1 MNKSIFLTLALGFP
15 ILCISPTRAED
26 LNQLQQL
33 LSTNQCNLCDL
44 SRAGLVQSNLSGAR
58 LSGANLR
65 GANLSQANLSGAD
78 LDGADLTGAIL
89 FGANLTGANL
99 RGAILNGTDL
109 RNAYLVN
116 AEFGGAT
123 LEKTFLRGAVG
134 IPLEAATP
142 ELFYTLGI
150 DDTRQGQNA
159 EAIENFNRALTIN
172 PDFAPAYLARAIA
185 NFHLG
190 NNTLAADDAR
200 TASTLFERQNN
211 PEGQKAAEDFIQG
224 MELALK
230 PKKEPGQTSSLDRVV
245 QGIGSVLLQFV
256 IPFLGF
262 L

>member
-1 MNKSIFLTLALGFP
+1 MNKSIVLTLALGFP
-15 ILCISPTRAED
+15 LFFGSPSRAED
-26 LNQLQQL
+26 ANQLQQL
-33 LSTNQCNLCDL
+33 LSTNQCNFCDL

-58 LSGANLR
+58 LSGANLQ

-78 LDGADLTGAIL
+78 LSGANLTDATL

-116 AEFGGAT
+116 ADFGGKT
-123 LEKTFLRGAVG
+123 LEKTFLRGAIG

-150 DDTRQGQNA
+150 ADAREGKNA
-159 EAIENFNRALTIN
+159 EAIENFNQALTMN
-172 PDFAPAYLARAIA
+172 PDFAPAYLGRAIA
-185 NFHLG
+185 NFRLG

-200 TASTLFERQNN
+200 TASTLFEHQNN
-211 PEGQKAAEDFIQG
+211 PDGHKVAEDFIQA
-224 MELALK
+224 MEIALK
-230 PKKEPGQTSSLDRVV
+230 PKKQPGQTSTLDRIV

-256 IPFLGF
+256 VPFLGF